1 MLSTDGLSVNGK
13 LTQRNG
19 YIFQYIPVCPFTINI
34 ESSFLTEIEFTQL
47 NQFNKHKTKD
57 FYVPGARKYAGIQK
71 NLLWQNSCHQISNN
85 LSRYYIN
92 AHIIKIKWSKIRDCA
107 NRFFILFYV
116 STISSAKHNDVFKVA
131 TQLMFAL

>member
-1 MLSTDGLSVNGK
+1 MLSTDGLRVNGK

-34 ESSFLTEIEFTQL
+34 ESPFLTEIESTQL

-57 FYVPGARKYAGIQK
+57 FYMRGARKYAGIQK
-71 NLLWQNSCHQISNN
+71 ILLWQNSCHQIPNN

-92 AHIIKIKWSKIRDCA
+92 AHIIKIKWSKIRTVQIG
-107 NRFFILFYV
+107 FFLFYFMFLLSLV
-116 STISSAKHNDVFKVA
+116 PNTMMCLK
-131 TQLMFAL
+131 QLLT